1 MSSARENTPAQNL
14 LASLFFLAVGAA
26 ILFVGFKIN
35 NSPADCGGETM
46 SAGDTCVSYSGSHQT
61 GSNNLDEQKS
71 ENSTSAN
78 WAFVVGGLVILASAC
93 GSVAALRDMSGSF
106 R

>member
-1 MSSARENTPAQNL
+1 MTSARENTPLQNFL
-14 LASLFFLAVGAA
+14 GSLFFLAVGAA

-35 NSPADCGGETM
+35 SSPADCGGETM

-61 GSNNLDEQKS
+61 GSNDLDEQKS
-71 ENSTSAN
+71 ENSSSAN
-78 WAFVVGGLVILASAC
+78 GAFVVGGIVILASAWL
-93 GSVAALRDMSGSF
+93 SVAALRDMGGSS

>member
-1 MSSARENTPAQNL
+1 MTSARENTPAQDFF
-14 LASLFFLAVGAA
+14 ASLFFLAIGAA
-26 ILFVGFKIN
+26 IIFVGFKIN
-35 NSPADCGGETM
+35 SSPADCGGETM

-61 GSNNLDEQKS
+61 GTNNLDEQKS

-78 WAFVVGGLVILASAC
+78 VAFVIGGLVAFVSAWS
-93 GSVAALRDMSGSF
+93 SVGALRRMSGSS